1 MGCRPER
8 LTTSVRIH
16 DSNVTLSLHAGF
28 DWQRTRDIVKE
39 EVDAMRRRLL
49 RIRQLVST
57 GEAPHEDIE
66 DAHTTLFNSVYIGLP
81 PEADDLEGD
90 ALLAAIDEQLE
101 EGDETA
107 SQGSWQTLDKLH
119 IPSTVT
125 GAASR
130 QQGAKPLAQR
140 LARSKRPSI
149 QFCFSGIEAEHDI
162 YPADAEIASRLLVTA
177 TDVEILD
184 HIKTSTWRKFL
195 TQMREDSRGNVRETD
210 SNMLRVELVSVR
222 PVVGDT
228 SEEARLRVSPQLN
241 LQLHLAQYLHFRP
254 KFFPC
259 AFTWTKT
266 P

>member
-1 MGCRPER
+1 
-8 LTTSVRIH
+8 
-16 DSNVTLSLHAGF
+16 
-28 DWQRTRDIVKE
+28 
-39 EVDAMRRRLL
+39 VDAMRRKLL

-66 DAHTTLFNSVYIGLP
+66 DVHTTLFNSVYIGLP

-107 SQGSWQTLDKLH
+107 SQGSWQTLEKLH
-119 IPSTVT
+119 IPSSIT
-125 GAASR
+125 GAVGR
-130 QQGAKPLAQR
+130 QQEAKPSAKR

-162 YPADAEIASRLLVTA
+162 YPADTEIASRLLVTA
-177 TDVEILD
+177 KNVEILD

-210 SNMLRVELVSVR
+210 SNMLRIELVNVR
-222 PVVGDT
+222 PVAGDP
-228 SEEARLRVSPQLN
+228 SEETRLRVSLPFTLEL
-241 LQLHLAQYLHFRP
+241 LQLQLYF
-254 KFFPC
+254 
-259 AFTWTKT
+259 
-266 P
+266 